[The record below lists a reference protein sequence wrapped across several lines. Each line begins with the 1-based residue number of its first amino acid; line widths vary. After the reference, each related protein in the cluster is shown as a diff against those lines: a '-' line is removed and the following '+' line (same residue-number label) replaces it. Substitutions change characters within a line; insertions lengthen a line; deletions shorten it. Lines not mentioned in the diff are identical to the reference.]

1 MERKEVTRTA
11 SACVHPAAAK
21 YGTITRRARARE
33 ERKEGGRDEEE
44 GERGNEMRCAIK
56 DKVQKESRWD
66 LLQNWIGSD

>member
-1 MERKEVTRTA
+1 MFAPKLA
-11 SACVHPAAAK
+11 KAAAK
-21 YGTITRRARARE
+21 YGTITRRARARVDTKVG
-33 ERKEGGRDEEE
+33 RSRRDEEE